1 MMANNRVLPPDKNR
15 AHFSLRPKFRQ
26 GKGFQRRFP
35 ERLPEMRRAA
45 ARSRVSRDKLSE
57 RQTLST
63 FTVDKVVHTHRK
75 EKLSESRKRIFSELI
90 KTCTSIFHFSA
101 QRLIRTPSAF
111 V

>member
-1 MMANNRVLPPDKNR
+1 MMANNP
-15 AHFSLRPKFRQ
+15 FSLRIKTAHTLACDRSF
-26 GKGFQRRFP
+26 GKARIPRRFP
-35 ERLPEMRRAA
+35 ERLAEMRRAA

-90 KTCTSIFHFSA
+90 KTYTSIFHFLA